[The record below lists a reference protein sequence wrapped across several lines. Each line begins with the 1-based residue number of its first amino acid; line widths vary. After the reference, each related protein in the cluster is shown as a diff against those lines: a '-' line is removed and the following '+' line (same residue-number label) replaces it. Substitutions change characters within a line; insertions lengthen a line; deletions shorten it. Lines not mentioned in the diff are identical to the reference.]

1 MTLVILA
8 AGMGSR
14 YGGLKQI
21 DPIGPEGEF
30 IIDYSIY
37 DAIRAGFDR
46 VVFIIKREHYE
57 EFAESIG
64 ARVGKKIETAYAFQE
79 MEALPDGFSVP
90 EGRSKPWG
98 TAHALLCAREA
109 VGGDCFA
116 VINADDFYGR
126 ESYEKMAAFLRGIRV
141 DAPQPYPYSMCGF
154 VLKNTL
160 SENGHVARGVCE
172 VDSSGRLSDIHERTK
187 IQRNDG
193 QVQFYEEDCGWT
205 DVSEDSTVS
214 MNFWG
219 YTPSIF
225 DEIESRFPAFL
236 STLKQPLKDEFLLPT
251 VVSELIT
258 DGVCEVF
265 VLPTMAKWHG
275 VTYHEDK
282 AKVQNFIRNCI
293 ENHEYPGGLWK

>member
-1 MTLVILA
+1 MVMWHAVCARWTVQADFRISMNGQKFSATMAKFNSMMRTA
-8 AGMGSR
+8 AG
-14 YGGLKQI
+14 
-21 DPIGPEGEF
+21 
-30 IIDYSIY
+30 
-37 DAIRAGFDR
+37 
-46 VVFIIKREHYE
+46 
-57 EFAESIG
+57 
-64 ARVGKKIETAYAFQE
+64 
-79 MEALPDGFSVP
+79 
-90 EGRSKPWG
+90 
-98 TAHALLCAREA
+98 
-109 VGGDCFA
+109 
-116 VINADDFYGR
+116 
-126 ESYEKMAAFLRGIRV
+126 
-141 DAPQPYPYSMCGF
+141 
-154 VLKNTL
+154 
-160 SENGHVARGVCE
+160 
-172 VDSSGRLSDIHERTK
+172 
-187 IQRNDG
+187 
-193 QVQFYEEDCGWT
+193 T